1 MNTSEPKPGERIIAV
16 DVSDDMLIV
25 GLADGSVVNVPLVWY
40 PRLLHATVAQRKNW
54 QIAGAGYGIH
64 WPEIDEDL
72 SVGGI
77 LAGVPASGV
86 RVLLRSA
93 G

>member
-1 MNTSEPKPGERIIAV
+1 MNTSGPKPGERIITV
-16 DVSDDMLIV
+16 DVSDDMLII
-25 GLADGSVVNVPLVWY
+25 GLADGRVVNVPLVWY
-40 PRLLHATVAQRKNW
+40 PRLLHATVAQRSNW
-54 QIAGAGYGIH
+54 QFAGAGYGIH

-72 SVGGI
+72 SVRGI
-77 LAGVPASGV
+77 LAGVPAPGV